1 MKMDFSKSAIKVS
14 LLFLFSLGIVTSQ
27 DTRLNILFY
36 FPDTLRAESFNANGN
51 SVPDISPNF
60 DAFARTGTIFEQC
73 HVPHTQCTQSKE
85 NVELRPPNTA
95 AKPKYHSEK
104 EGILHYR
111 NLTG

>member
-1 MKMDFSKSAIKVS
+1 MPFALCSEMKMDFSKSAIKVS

-73 HVPHTQCTQSKE
+73 HVPHTQCTQSRTTMM
-85 NVELRPPNTA
+85 LW
-95 AKPKYHSEK
+95 
-104 EGILHYR
+104 
-111 NLTG
+111 